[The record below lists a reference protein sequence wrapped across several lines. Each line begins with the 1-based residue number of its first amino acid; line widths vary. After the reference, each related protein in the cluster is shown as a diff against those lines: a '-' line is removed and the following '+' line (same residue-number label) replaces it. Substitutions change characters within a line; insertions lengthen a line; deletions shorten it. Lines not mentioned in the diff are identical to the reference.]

1 MNDTLQTDNLSNE
14 NGNPVLRIPRVRRS
28 ICIPFFDY
36 KIDRNKQA
44 KPATLFD
51 LPPMGIGFSHV
62 VNSIDKT
69 QFTVNF
75 DVFENINKYDY
86 CLISLVSYYD
96 YFNLYSIIK
105 DFDVRTNI
113 IIGGPAVLNIYP
125 FIDKIYAACFGRC
138 DTQIN
143 DILNGMPCEN
153 VYSAEFGI
161 NKYSIGQATT
171 RIGDYR
177 EHENAVGCK
186 KKCFFCE
193 YGFKYKFVDFAG
205 QYCEYANN
213 ETFFKDID
221 FINHGSN
228 TAGLDGLTEKERW
241 VVNKPLTNNA
251 IIEKLNTHIKRD
263 NFRLKLFTVCG
274 YPFTD
279 GYYYEELIET
289 VSKAKTKPVTIML
302 GLSHF
307 CPMPLTPM
315 EEEKVLI
322 TDLKRLSPIKV
333 NNIKMMTYLQSTSY
347 KKAVLNALFNRMR
360 ENDIDTLKSIFCLN
374 IDKLIPKI
382 MSTMPHIVDGG
393 YIPVEYIERTFKID
407 GMKKLYKRRKSEYCA

>member
-1 MNDTLQTDNLSNE
+1 MNNAEKPQLT
-14 NGNPVLRIPRVRRS
+14 IPRVRRS
-28 ICIPFFDY
+28 ICIPYFDY

-44 KPATLFD
+44 KQLTLFD

-75 DVFENINKYDY
+75 DVFENINKYDFA
-86 CLISLVSYYD
+86 LISLVSYYD
-96 YFNLYSIIK
+96 YFNLYSMLIN
-105 DFDVRTNI
+105 FDVRTNI

-143 DILNGMPCEN
+143 DILNGIPCEN

-161 NKYSIGQATT
+161 NRYKIGQATC

-177 EHENAVGCK
+177 EHENAVGCR

-193 YGFKYKFVDFAG
+193 YGFKYEYVDFAG
-205 QYCEYANN
+205 QYGEYANN

-221 FINHGSN
+221 FINHGHN
-228 TAGLDGLTEKERW
+228 TAGLDGLTEKERY
-241 VVNKPLTNNA
+241 VVNKPLSNDA
-251 IIEKLNTHIKRD
+251 IIEKLNTHTKRD
-263 NFRLKLFTVCG
+263 NFRLKLFAVTAF
-274 YPFTD
+274 PFTD
-279 GYYYEELIET
+279 NYYYDELIET
-289 VSKAKTKPVTIML
+289 VSKAKTKPITIML

-322 TDLKRLSPIKV
+322 VDLKRLAPIKV

-347 KKAVLNALFNRMR
+347 KKAVLNSLFNRMR
-360 ENDIDTLKSIFCLN
+360 IDDIDTLKQIFTLN
-374 IDKLIPKI
+374 IDKFIPKI
-382 MSTMPHIVDGG
+382 MDKMPHIVQGG
-393 YIPVEYIERTFKID
+393 YIPIDYIERPFKID
-407 GMKKLYKRRKSEYCA
+407 GLKKLYERRKSEYCA